1 MLKKV
6 PERKNGGGG
15 LGDRLRVVTKVVKEN
30 KVTIVI
36 VAIAV
41 VIIVAFNW

>member
-1 MLKKV
+1 MINEFQVK
-6 PERKNGGGG
+6 EHGGGVLVG
-15 LGDRLRVVTKVVKEN
+15 RLRVVTKVVKEN

>member
-1 MLKKV
+1 MIKQV
-6 PERKNGGGG
+6 PVKENGGGG
-15 LGDRLRVVTKVVKEN
+15 LGGRLRVVTKVVKEN